1 VTAEP
6 ARCRGVQA
14 GYRVTRGPCRR
25 RPRGG
30 ANGVPMRAALPA
42 VLVFAAAL
50 AAAAAAGAAGTG
62 ASAAEVA
69 TPAKATAGPARF
81 SITADN
87 KAYEGFA
94 DVLKAMKGVP
104 GGPGAFMISVGDFNP
119 PADTRRRLDEAFG
132 KSFPWYPVM
141 GNHEADATSGSHP
154 EDAAADEKRAEA
166 GLPPK
171 ECMAYLRD
179 YFDKHLADGVHPGP
193 DGTRETTYSFDA
205 GEVHVAVI
213 NEYWDGK
220 TRRGSDAAL
229 KGNVIAPLRDW
240 LKKDLHASR
249 KPWKLVFGHEP
260 AFPQDDRD
268 WKGSRHSGSSLNAYK
283 KDRDALW
290 KVLEEE
296 GAAAYVCGH
305 THRYSRYQPKGSR
318 VWQIDAAQARNSKS
332 SWKYDAFL
340 IVTADRQSLRF
351 DTYRSLK
358 ERGKFRL
365 SDSLTLVAPAEEP
378 AR

>member
-1 VTAEP
+1 MRTAFLAILVLAE
-6 ARCRGVQA
+6 
-14 GYRVTRGPCRR
+14 
-25 RPRGG
+25 
-30 ANGVPMRAALPA
+30 AL
-42 VLVFAAAL
+42 
-50 AAAAAAGAAGTG
+50 AAAAGAAEVAGTG
-62 ASAAEVA
+62 APGTEVA
-69 TPAKATAGPARF
+69 APAKATAGTVRF
-81 SITADN
+81 SVTADN
-87 KAYEGFA
+87 KGYEGLA
-94 DVLKAMKGVP
+94 DVLKVMKGVP
-104 GGPGAFMISVGDFNP
+104 GGPGAFMLSVGDFNP
-119 PADTRRRLDEAFG
+119 PADTRRRLDEVFG

-141 GNHEADATSGSHP
+141 GNHEADAKSGSHP
-154 EDAAADEKRAEA
+154 EDAAKDEKRAEA

-179 YFDKHLADGVHPGP
+179 YFAKRLADGVLPGP

-205 GEVHVAVI
+205 GEVHIAVI

-229 KGNVIAPLRDW
+229 KGNVVAPLRDW
-240 LKKDLHASR
+240 LRKDLHASR

-260 AFPQDDRD
+260 AFPQEDRD
-268 WKGSRHSGSSLNAYK
+268 WKGSRHSSSSLNAYK
-283 KDRDALW
+283 KDRDTFW

-305 THRYSRYQPKGSR
+305 THRYSRYQPKGSN

-351 DTYRSLK
+351 DAYRSLK

-365 SDSLTLVAPAEEP
+365 TDSLTLVAAAE
-378 AR
+378 ASGR